1 MDLHLRVPH
10 AYVLNPTLTRD
21 DAQQQAVDK
30 RLSIV
35 AGGLSGLFSR
45 PKPEE
50 VDLAYA
56 EFRYEAFWHIV
67 TTVRY
72 VFERNKTFTVP
83 VTGAEV
89 RKVTVL
95 GQEFEVTAPQPPQQ
109 QQQSSP
115 TAFLQ
120 QIGQQIGIAGNVT
133 RTFGVPGVEY
143 CVDENRQERFLDTVA
158 GLAVQTGADYVRKDK
173 TELTDLSALS
183 ADGALIAAPQMTAS
197 KTLRTLLAT
206 MVKQIQADKLLEETT
221 LIESCDLYFRPVY
234 AFELAWRTKNK
245 SAVAEFDGVTGA
257 MIAGKVM
264 RTGSSEPL
272 SPDVLFDINADNV
285 ASLFP
290 SNVGTV
296 QVVS

>member
-1 MDLHLRVPH
+1 MDLRLPVPH
-10 AYVLNPTLTRD
+10 AYILNPTLTRD

-56 EFRYEAFWHIV
+56 EFRYEAFWHVV

-95 GQEFEVTAPQPPQQ
+95 GQEFEVVAPQPQQ
-109 QQQSSP
+109 PQQSSP
-115 TAFLQ
+115 TAFFQ
-120 QIGQQIGIAGNVT
+120 QIGQQIGMAGNVT

-143 CVDENRQERFLDTVA
+143 CIDENRQERFLDTVA
-158 GLAVQTGADYVRKDK
+158 GQAVPTGADYVRKDK
-173 TELTDLSALS
+173 TEVTDLSALS

-197 KTLRTLLAT
+197 KVLRALLAT
-206 MVKQIQADKLLEETT
+206 MAKQIQADKMLEEATT
-221 LIESCDLYFRPVY
+221 VETCDLYFRPVY
-234 AFELAWRTKNK
+234 AFELAWRSKNK

-257 MIAGKVM
+257 MINGKLL
-264 RTGSSEPL
+264 RTGSLTPL
-272 SPDVLFDINADNV
+272 TPEALFDINADSV

-290 SNVGTV
+290 ATVSNV
-296 QVVS
+296 QVIS